1 MDRPSFKPEQLFS
14 PFDRAL
20 GAWHKRLF
28 GLNRQSTVGVSI
40 LAYVVGVLS
49 LGHTLGISTNYFV
62 ILPIIA
68 VSLAYGLLAGTIAG
82 ILGLPANLALYW
94 ILGHPEF
101 SPASKLIA
109 ELSGLLV
116 GSTLG
121 YLSDYYRKL
130 DTERQ
135 LRKETEIELRKAICD
150 REALFREVH
159 HRVKNNL
166 NLVKSIINLQV
177 RRSSD
182 PAFHEAATA
191 LIGRIMTISFVH
203 ERLYRTSEL
212 SVIALDEYLDDL
224 VKAIISTV
232 TRSMNIPALAMDMAP
247 CAVTMDIAVPVGI
260 MVNELISNALRH
272 GVQTMYQPRIEVSL
286 QQEDRRLRLTVRDN
300 GPGFQALA
308 EGFSLPGDVISAK
321 HPGSLGLT
329 LIESMATDLG
339 GAGLFSRRN
348 GWTEYRFDFL
358 V

>member
-1 MDRPSFKPEQLFS
+1 MDRPSFEPEQLFS

-28 GLNRQSTVGVSI
+28 GLNRQFTVGVSI
-40 LAYVVGVLS
+40 LAYAVGVLS
-49 LGHTLGISTNYFV
+49 LGHALGISTNYFV

-68 VSLAYGLLAGTIAG
+68 VSMAYGLLAGTIAG

-135 LRKETEIELRKAICD
+135 LRKEIEIELRKAIRD
-150 REALFREVH
+150 RETLFREVH

-177 RRSSD
+177 RRSGD

-212 SVIALDEYLDDL
+212 SAIALDEYLSDL

-232 TRSMNIPALAMDMAP
+232 TRTANIPALALDMDP
-247 CAVTMDIAVPVGI
+247 CAVTMDVAVPVGL

-272 GVQTMYQPRIEVSL
+272 GGQTIYQPRIEVSL
-286 QQEDRRLRLTVRDN
+286 KRDDRRLRLTVRDN

-308 EGFSLPGDVISAK
+308 EGFSLPGDVMSAK
-321 HPGSLGLT
+321 HSDSLGLT